1 METLQPAPAAEAVQL
16 RVPVGSV
23 SDNGLG
29 AQQESEARGR
39 DEEVPVLLLPAQPAA
54 AIHHAQVFG
63 GPDGKADRAVV
74 AAAGMVHQAG
84 ILEGVQ
90 QELCGALSPPL
101 PEKSPSAPRS
111 ISLGDCEGGGAAYI
125 AVIFAAGLAGL
136 PAFFQ

>member
-1 METLQPAPAAEAVQL
+1 MRVDSIRDRCVETLQPAPAAEAVQL

-39 DEEVPVLLLPAQPAA
+39 DEEVPVLLLPAHPAA

-84 ILEGVQ
+84 ILGRCPAGT
-90 QELCGALSPPL
+90 LWR
-101 PEKSPSAPRS
+101 PRP
-111 ISLGDCEGGGAAYI
+111 AAS
-125 AVIFAAGLAGL
+125 
-136 PAFFQ
+136 